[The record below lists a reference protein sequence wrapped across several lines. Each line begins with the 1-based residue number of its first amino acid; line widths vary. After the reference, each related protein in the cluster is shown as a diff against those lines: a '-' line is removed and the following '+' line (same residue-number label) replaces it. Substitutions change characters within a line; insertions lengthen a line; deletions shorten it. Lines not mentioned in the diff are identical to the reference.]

1 MWFFVYL
8 TMYLFFPGDEYD
20 AIKNTIGEM
29 MVEQLCKLYPQV
41 RDHID
46 YKDFAT
52 PITNKHYIAQPYGE
66 LYGLDHTA
74 KRMEPLMAA
83 KLRAKTDIPGLYLT
97 GQDILSCGF
106 TGALFASLLTC
117 LLLISCVPAVLFN
130 FLLLWVLASC
140 LLGIT
145 STSSFV

>member
-1 MWFFVYL
+1 MII
-8 TMYLFFPGDEYD
+8 GDDYD

-74 KRMEPLMAA
+74 KRMEPMMAA
-83 KLRAKTDIPGLYLT
+83 KLRPETDIPGLYLT
-97 GQDILSCGF
+97 GQVNF
-106 TGALFASLLTC
+106 TVIYYCKKLVGVVVFAKG
-117 LLLISCVPAVLFN
+117 PAPECTLDP
-130 FLLLWVLASC
+130 L
-140 LLGIT
+140 
-145 STSSFV
+145 

>member
-1 MWFFVYL
+1 MENKIKIFSFIV
-8 TMYLFFPGDEYD
+8 GDDYD

-83 KLRAKTDIPGLYLT
+83 KLRPETDIPGLYLT
-97 GQDILSCGF
+97 GQVNF
-106 TGALFASLLTC
+106 TLMYDVAC
-117 LLLISCVPAVLFN
+117 DVKM
-130 FLLLWVLASC
+130 
-140 LLGIT
+140 
-145 STSSFV
+145 